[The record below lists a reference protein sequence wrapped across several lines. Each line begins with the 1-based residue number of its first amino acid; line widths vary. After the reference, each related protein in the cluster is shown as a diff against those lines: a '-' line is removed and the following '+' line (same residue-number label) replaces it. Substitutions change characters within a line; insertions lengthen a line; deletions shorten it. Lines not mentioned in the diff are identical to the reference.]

1 MYMHIQPARDEIQA
15 PNTTDR
21 HIQQIYIYSKLSLSV
36 DRWPK
41 LRTRQKNTYIY
52 NKCTYIYSR
61 LPLSVK
67 GPKLRTTGLVD
78 GAAVILH
85 THNKQLE
92 IYRVTNS

>member
-21 HIQQIYIYSKLSLSV
+21 HIYTTNIHILKAVSQRRQMAQAPNTTKKYIHIQQMH
-36 DRWPK
+36 
-41 LRTRQKNTYIY
+41 
-52 NKCTYIYSR
+52 IYSR

-78 GAAVILH
+78 AAAVILH